1 MIRNLLLAVRTAIYM
16 IAFMWLWMWLA
27 PRWIGLQTSWTMAE
41 SAPARWLGIAPM
53 IAGAVVVFWCFS
65 DFILRGRG
73 TPAPFDAPRRLVIS
87 GPYRYT
93 RNPMYLGAGLFLIG
107 CAILFSEFSMK
118 LIWYAAALI
127 VGVNLFIFFYE
138 EPTLRAKFG
147 DDYKQYCA
155 AVPRWMLRVRSR

>member
-1 MIRNLLLAVRTAIYM
+1 MIRNLLLALRTLAYM
-16 IAFMWLWMWLA
+16 TGFMLLWLWLA
-27 PRWIGLQTSWTMAE
+27 PLWIGLQTSWTMAE
-41 SAPARWLGIAPM
+41 ASPARWLGGVPL
-53 IAGAVVVFWCFS
+53 IAGVAIVFSCFR

-107 CAILFSEFSMK
+107 CAILFSEFSTK
-118 LIWYAAALI
+118 LVWYAGALI
-127 VGVNLFIFFYE
+127 IGVNLFIFFYE

-147 DDYKQYCA
+147 DDYMRYCS
-155 AVPRWMLRVRSR
+155 AVPRWMLRFRSH